1 MATQVDGAWCDVN
14 VHQVVDDS
22 ALDVV
27 EDTVDQVTAAH
38 VHDFNVGQVP
48 VQNLVQRLVG
58 RLVTLDSLHEV
69 LDGLLRVAVDV
80 VGAAQLHLL
89 QEKR

>member
-1 MATQVDGAWCDVN
+1 MATQVDGAWCDVD

-27 EDTVDQVTAAH
+27 EDTVDQVTTAH
-38 VHDFNVGQVP
+38 VHDLNVGQVP
-48 VQNLVQRLVG
+48 VQNLVQRLIG
-58 RLVTLDSLHEV
+58 RLVTLDPLHEV
-69 LDGLLRVAVDV
+69 FNGLLCVAVDV

-89 QEKR
+89 QEKI